1 MIASTFSVDISF
13 NIENIHPTWGPS
25 PGTTTIWH
33 NELFVDPAGINKS
46 VDESNATWA
55 STGSAT
61 EINVNDTLYFAESN
75 IPSGEGDDYK
85 EKPFS
90 RDMSAGNQISTVSS
104 FQNNIGFGNIDV
116 SNITD
121 LSWNSLALWWDYTW
135 APTGGS
141 PSTTFSN
148 NIAIDI
154 GSGISSVQL
163 CDPSGQNP
171 FTCDFATQPGPPS
184 IRNSSFQ
191 DILKYNEAMW
201 AKDKWYGSN
210 VSNTATNPYIDYA
223 TQFYNTFSSGGTGLR
238 NYSSNNSNG
247 DSAPSQTIAASKN
260 YTPNQVNL
268 NEDNIKWIMIKFNVS
283 SGSGKNIGVN
293 FWDGNSNT
301 WQNPLTTTTGL
312 KIYQDLVIFYME
324 KVPGTGTTY
333 TWGGNTSTKRNNSP
347 WLDAGNISNATAGS
361 VQTFLGSA
369 LTTGSNNGCC
379 LPSNN
384 NFIQQKINGATERYI
399 AIGIFEGK
407 VVNKIR
413 LTVGN
418 N

>member
-1 MIASTFSVDISF
+1 
-13 NIENIHPTWGPS
+13 
-25 PGTTTIWH
+25 
-33 NELFVDPAGINKS
+33 
-46 VDESNATWA
+46 
-55 STGSAT
+55 
-61 EINVNDTLYFAESN
+61 
-75 IPSGEGDDYK
+75 
-85 EKPFS
+85 
-90 RDMSAGNQISTVSS
+90 
-104 FQNNIGFGNIDV
+104 
-116 SNITD
+116 
-121 LSWNSLALWWDYTW
+121 
-135 APTGGS
+135 
-141 PSTTFSN
+141 
-148 NIAIDI
+148 
-154 GSGISSVQL
+154 
-163 CDPSGQNP
+163 
-171 FTCDFATQPGPPS
+171 
-184 IRNSSFQ
+184 
-191 DILKYNEAMW
+191 MW

-293 FWDGNSNT
+293 FWDGSQ